1 MLQHFRRANSKRV
14 VLTRQVS
21 HFANE
26 LVVVQVVDHEDRWS
40 HVGGDVLGFLA
51 LFVIFVVLFVLC
63 ALFEFV
69 FPTIIFFFIL
79 FPIFIPLFIPDVDGM
94 LPDFP

>member
-14 VLTRQVS
+14 VLTRQVR

-26 LVVVQVVDHEDRWS
+26 LVVVQVVDHEDRWP

-63 ALFEFV
+63 APSEFV
-69 FPTIIFFFIL
+69 FPTIFFLIFTAFFICIFF
-79 FPIFIPLFIPDVDGM
+79 PDVDGV